1 MWKVISVSSASY
13 GMMKGSEMFRNSGWL
28 ALLSFASMLMKG

>member
-1 MWKVISVSSASY
+1 MWKVISVSSASA

-28 ALLSFASMLMKG
+28 VLLSFASMLMKG